1 MEDIKKVFT
10 IQWVGPFTNLETM
23 NKYLNS
29 EDTCDNTLFS
39 FYFFCGNR
47 SGKGHKI
54 SKYYSYFG
62 IHCPSGKKSSSI
74 STRLNKKHEHYRH
87 FIENKNMRI
96 WLGSFSNEDYQEK
109 SNIEYVETAF
119 ISTYHNK
126 KTGILTENVKKTKS
140 WLNESIC
147 IINLFYKH
155 NQETRWKVKKTEIA
169 FIDDVLIFE
178 HDQKSYYSGNL
189 RKRYSGKYVP

>member
-62 IHCPSGKKSSSI
+62 RHCPSEKQSSSI
-74 STRLNKKHEHYRH
+74 STRLNKSHEHYKH
-87 FIENKNMRI
+87 FIENENMRI
-96 WLGSFSNEDYQEK
+96 WLGSFSNEDYQE
-109 SNIEYVETAF
+109 
-119 ISTYHNK
+119 
-126 KTGILTENVKKTKS
+126 
-140 WLNESIC
+140 
-147 IINLFYKH
+147 
-155 NQETRWKVKKTEIA
+155 
-169 FIDDVLIFE
+169 
-178 HDQKSYYSGNL
+178 
-189 RKRYSGKYVP
+189 